1 MRTPGLVTLFSWLF
15 TASTFAATPPCRP
28 CAGVHVNEP
37 LAVATALAQAPKIAK
52 DSRLY
57 VVWDFDLAS
66 GDQAAAVAAAESL
79 KGVAAEPWIKLAF
92 HTPAP
97 IAKHLDE
104 LEAELKTATA
114 LARAAGGCRHY
125 QVLWT
130 PSALP
135 EGGAPEDGHTAAD
148 YAFLFKRA
156 AVALTGVTA
165 DVRVLTQAFQPAD
178 AEGLRA
184 FYGQEVA
191 AYVDGVA
198 LALAPEAELTAAIAL
213 LTELDPGRPVVVEG
227 IPFPN
232 PPAEAMSWVAEIGRF
247 GAAVAVL
254 DLAIEPGS
262 ALDPRALAPLVAV
275 ANEFAGDLSFDPS
288 SVPQGAPAGWAYVRG
303 SDLALRVLVRRPP
316 GAEELHLQFND
327 PNLRRPSR
335 VDLATGEAT
344 PLSSFEQ
351 TSTGLEVTVPNPGP
365 VTLLRVERATPQ
377 ELKGGVAERIEVSS
391 EREIPVEEI
400 LRRLQAFDDA
410 QTRKL
415 DHYRATNTTH
425 MRFQATAGAAGT
437 FEATFE
443 GDFFYRRG
451 QGYDWA
457 WQNLYLN
464 GVRWRGKTLPEI
476 PLIQPEKAAA
486 MPLAIELSKRYTYR
500 LRGSETV
507 DGHDCWVVEF
517 RPAAETQGEA
527 EKLFRGAVWVDKQI
541 FARVQTRAVQLGL
554 EGEVLSNEETV
565 SFRPVDAQGQPAPWS
580 GESYFLPLSTVAQQ
594 LLSIL
599 NTTTVV
605 ERQIELSN
613 VVINGPD
620 FEAQRQAVLDS
631 EATMVRDTPAGMRY
645 LVKEE
650 GAAERTVKEGF
661 DTSKL
666 FALGGVFYDDSL
678 DYPLPLAGLNY
689 FSFDFR
695 GTGSQVN
702 AFFGGA
708 LLTVDYAQ
716 PRFLGSKFDVGGDAF
731 VFAFPTSNTLF
742 RDDVESKAEEIE
754 STTGNVSVIAGHPL
768 GPFVKAELEY
778 ELTYDKYQRADE
790 TASEFVLPED
800 ALTHSLKLSGRF
812 SRSGYQLGLQA
823 SYNKR
828 QSWKPWG
835 LPGNTEFDA
844 EQEDYL
850 LWQVQASK
858 SWHLPRFQRFAAEV
872 DAFGGTDLDRFSKYQ
887 FGFFGGTR
895 VHGYQSDRVRAEEGY
910 AAHLSYGFEV
920 GEMFR
925 LEAVAD
931 AAWATDETS
940 GLDSELLSGVGIVG
954 QFLGPWQTLV
964 QVDVGTPVAG
974 PDEGLVAYIVFLKLF
989 K

>member
-1 MRTPGLVTLFSWLF
+1 M
-15 TASTFAATPPCRP
+15 PCV
-28 CAGVHVNEP
+28 GVHVSDP
-37 LAVATALAQAPKIAK
+37 QAVTTALAGAPELGK

-57 VVWDFDLAS
+57 VVWDFDLSS
-66 GDQAAAVAAAESL
+66 GDPVAAGAAAEAL
-79 KGVAAEPWIKLAF
+79 KAVGAEPWIKLGF
-92 HTPAP
+92 HAPAP
-97 IAKHLDE
+97 IAQHLDA
-104 LEAELKTATA
+104 LEAELRAATA
-114 LARAAGGCRHY
+114 LARANPSRHY
-125 QVLWT
+125 QILWT
-130 PSALP
+130 PSAVP
-135 EGGAPEDGHTAAD
+135 ESGATAED

-156 AVALTGVTA
+156 AVALTGAAA
-165 DVRVLTQAFQPAD
+165 DARVLTQAFQPTDTA
-178 AEGLRA
+178 GLTA

-191 AYVDGVA
+191 AYVDGVT
-198 LALAPEAELTAAIAL
+198 LAVAPEAELTAALAR

-227 IPFPN
+227 IAFPS
-232 PPAEAMSWVAEIGRF
+232 PPAEAMSWAAEIGRF

-254 DLAIEPGS
+254 DLELKPGS
-262 ALDPRALAPLVAV
+262 TLEPPAVAPLVAV
-275 ANEFAGDLSFDPS
+275 ANEFAGDLSFDPY
-288 SVPQGAPAGWAYVRG
+288 SVPQGVPAGWAFVRG
-303 SDLALRVLVRRPP
+303 SDLALRVLIRRPP
-316 GAEELHLQFND
+316 GAQDLELRWTD

-344 PLSSFEQ
+344 PLGFREAQ
-351 TSTGLEVTVPNPGP
+351 GGLSLTVPNAGP
-365 VTLLRVERATPQ
+365 VTLLRIERATAA
-377 ELKGGVAERIEVSS
+377 EVSGVAERIEVAT

-410 QTRKL
+410 QERKV

-425 MRFQATAGAAGT
+425 LRFQATAGAAAT
-437 FEATFE
+437 FEATLE
-443 GDFFYRRG
+443 GDFFFRRG

-457 WQNLYLN
+457 WQNLFLN

-486 MPLAIELSKRYTYR
+486 MPLAIELSKRYSYR
-500 LRGSETV
+500 LRGSERI
-507 DGHDCWVVEF
+507 DGRDCWVVEF
-517 RPAAETQGEA
+517 RPVAEAQAEA

-565 SFRPVDAQGQPAPWS
+565 SFRPLTADGQAAPWAA
-580 GESYFLPLSTVAQQ
+580 ESYFLPLSTTAQQ

-605 ERQIELSN
+605 ERKIEISN
-613 VVINGPD
+613 VLVNGPD
-620 FEAQRQAVLDS
+620 FESQRQAVLDS
-631 EATMVRDTPAGMRY
+631 DATMVRDTPAGMRY

-742 RDDVESKAEEIE
+742 RGDEEAKTEEIE
-754 STTGNVSVIAGHPL
+754 STQGNVSLIAGHPIGHFL
-768 GPFVKAELEY
+768 KAELEY
-778 ELTYDKYQRADE
+778 ELSFEKYKRADD
-790 TASEFVLPED
+790 TAAEFVLPED
-800 ALTHSLKLSGRF
+800 ALTHSLTLSSRF

-823 SYNKR
+823 SYHQR
-828 QSWKPWG
+828 QSWEPWG
-835 LPGNTEFDA
+835 LPGNTEFDP

-858 SWHLPRFQRFAAEV
+858 SWYLPKFQRVSAEV
-872 DAFGGTDLDRFSKYQ
+872 DAFGGEDLDRFSKYQ

-925 LEAVAD
+925 LEAVGD

-940 GLDSELLSGVGIVG
+940 GLDNELLAGVGIVG
-954 QFLGPWQTLV
+954 QFLGPWQTLI

-974 PDEGLVAYIVFLKLF
+974 PDDGLVAYIVFLKLF